1 MSNEIDRVEFEVE
14 NDFKVIIHC
23 KSLENENK
31 ILDAIAKILFDK
43 EQEHE

>member
-31 ILDAIAKILFDK
+31 ILEKQNTGRNSQDFI
-43 EQEHE
+43 